1 MMSIHQDRLMK
12 LIVAAFVA
20 TITLFPVSSSF
31 AAEAKRVV
39 ITIERFKY
47 VPRNPVLKIGDTV
60 VWRNKD
66 IVPHTAT
73 AKDGSW
79 DSDTIRAGGEWQT
92 VVTAAMLS
100 AYYCRHHPSMTASL
114 SAP

>member
-1 MMSIHQDRLMK
+1 MTHRNNLMK
-12 LIVAAFVA
+12 LVVAAFVA
-20 TITLFPVSSSF
+20 TITLFPMAGSF
-31 AAEAKRVV
+31 AAEARRVV

-47 VPRNPVLKIGDTV
+47 EPRNPVLKIGDIV

-73 AKDGSW
+73 ARDGGW
-79 DSDTIRAGGEWQT
+79 DSGTISAGGEWQT
-92 VVTAAMLS
+92 IVTAAMLS